1 MSFMKR
7 ENRHFP
13 VAVVQW
19 RQRNVVFAFSPIAFL
34 TFSLSS
40 PSFWKQKL
48 FSAGLS
54 VRWRIVVFG
63 RRSLWMPR
71 PFQWSTDDDDE
82 VYRVHEIQHCWGT
95 SELSVPRL
103 LTYIVQRKNIK
114 NAFDFNL
121 FGVVHIVTHKRGTKD
136 ISHSSLD
143 FLIIAN
149 KGKSKVHIIFAN
161 LARNKIYC
169 IEN

>member
-1 MSFMKR
+1 MK
-7 ENRHFP
+7 
-13 VAVVQW
+13 
-19 RQRNVVFAFSPIAFL
+19 
-34 TFSLSS
+34 T
-40 PSFWKQKL
+40 K
-48 FSAGLS
+48 
-54 VRWRIVVFG
+54 
-63 RRSLWMPR
+63 
-71 PFQWSTDDDDE
+71 PFQDRVKCAMANPRMMMMMKCTG
-82 VYRVHEIQHCWGT
+82 VHEIQHCSGT
-95 SELSVPRL
+95 RELSDPRL

-149 KGKSKVHIIFAN
+149 KGKSEVHIIFAN

>member
-1 MSFMKR
+1 
-7 ENRHFP
+7 
-13 VAVVQW
+13 
-19 RQRNVVFAFSPIAFL
+19 
-34 TFSLSS
+34 
-40 PSFWKQKL
+40 
-48 FSAGLS
+48 
-54 VRWRIVVFG
+54 
-63 RRSLWMPR
+63 MPR

-95 SELSVPRL
+95 NELSVPRL
-103 LTYIVQRKNIK
+103 LAYIVQRKNIK

-143 FLIIAN
+143 FLIITN
-149 KGKSKVHIIFAN
+149 KGKSEVDIIFAN
-161 LARNKIYC
+161 LARNQFYY

>member
-1 MSFMKR
+1 MCDGESWCLGGDLS
-7 ENRHFP
+7 ECP
-13 VAVVQW
+13 V
-19 RQRNVVFAFSPIAFL
+19 
-34 TFSLSS
+34 
-40 PSFWKQKL
+40 L
-48 FSAGLS
+48 F
-54 VRWRIVVFG
+54 
-63 RRSLWMPR
+63 
-71 PFQWSTDDDDE
+71 QCSTDDDDE
-82 VYRVHEIQHCWGT
+82 VYRVHEIQHCSGT
-95 SELSVPRL
+95 NELSVPRL
-103 LTYIVQRKNIK
+103 LAYIVQRKNIK